1 MFGLHDP
8 VWLAKKKCPP
18 FCEGSALPGA
28 DQVLQLLESET
39 VVRASGENALQRIPR
54 RVRYVLERMSLAN
67 LVSVIC
73 STLTGRFPRVLA
85 NELKDLRE
93 IAQTLE
99 S

>member
-1 MFGLHDP
+1 M
-8 VWLAKKKCPP
+8 
-18 FCEGSALPGA
+18 
-28 DQVLQLLESET
+28 LQLLESEIA
-39 VVRASGENALQRIPR
+39 VRAASAGFPKARRIPR
-54 RVRYVLERMSLAN
+54 RIRHVLERMSLAN

-85 NELKDLRE
+85 NEFKDLRE